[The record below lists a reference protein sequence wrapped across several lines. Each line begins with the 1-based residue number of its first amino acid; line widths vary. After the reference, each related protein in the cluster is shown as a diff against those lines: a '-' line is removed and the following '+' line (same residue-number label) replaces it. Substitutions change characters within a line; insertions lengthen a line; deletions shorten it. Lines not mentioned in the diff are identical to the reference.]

1 MTRSVR
7 ASRDGDQFHYLWASR
22 RCLLLLDPGSG
33 LVAISIEGISPD
45 EASHAP
51 RIDSSEHEIDVAEY
65 HGDECL
71 ARAQLVRYIQLKHST
86 LRSEQ
91 PWTASGLNKTL
102 SGFAARYRHLRS
114 EFSPDDLENRFKF
127 CFITNRPVSPKVR
140 AVVDEVRHGQLTR
153 YPGELAKLKRITSLQ
168 KDDLSMFCRLLRF
181 EDCRGDY
188 WAQRNLLRSDV
199 GHYLPGLDND
209 APFLLK
215 ELVTRRA
222 LSEAIPNPVIKKA
235 DVLHALGASE
245 GQLYP
250 APSLIESIDNV
261 VPRGQ
266 HEELSKEILQAGGNP
281 VIVHAS
287 AGVGK
292 TVFATRIERG
302 LPIGSVRILYDCF
315 GNGSYRSRSTPR
327 HRHKDG
333 LVQIANELAAKGLC
347 HPIVPANGADVS
359 DYSRAF
365 IHRLRQAMDSIHTGG
380 PNSILCIVI
389 DAADNAQMAAQE
401 ACEEPSFVR
410 DLLREQLPPGVQL
423 VVLCRTHRLNSLNPP
438 NHARRFDLGP
448 FDTTETTTHLRQFYP
463 NASQQDADEFHQR
476 TSRNPRVQALALA
489 DAPTLPLEIV
499 LRKLGPGET
508 DVEGILEVAL
518 WQLID
523 DVTNDEQKHLDW
535 ICIGLSTL
543 RPGIP
548 VSVLAR
554 FAKAPESEIINFAQ
568 TPELCLIHDD
578 NLLQFRDESVE
589 TWFQKKFRPSGEA
602 LQETIRRLKPL
613 ASESAYVALSLP
625 QLMLAADQIGELIK
639 LALASNAIPEANE
652 LEMHEVEHQR
662 LQFAL
667 KACLRS
673 KRYVDAAK
681 LSFKAGW
688 QTAGQSRRRYLI
700 QNNADLTARFC
711 RTNPVQE
718 LVVTQEL
725 DSNWPPSRY
734 VFQAFL
740 LSAHEHQLG
749 EARSRLR
756 VAHDLLRAWN
766 LGPPDWQED
775 SMPSLTDIAQLVIAE
790 LNTNGAKS
798 AIRTLQKV
806 PSIMNGANLTPR
818 NFTIDV
824 IGIVVRRLLNHG
836 RFSELDSL
844 AAEAENYFDVLQA
857 IIEELGC
864 AYCKPSRETVKY
876 ALQFILPLTKPPYNT
891 KPESAPDVRLCA
903 LKHLA
908 HAGLKLSLISRAD
921 AGNLL
926 SYFLP
931 PVPPRG
937 LSSRTFGMQS
947 LHLESS
953 SRRSEYLPA
962 YCCKAVLTNQP
973 LRVIDLAYP
982 KLREKIEQN
991 ADKDYSSEASIFNL
1005 EIGALLPWYLLRE
1018 EVILKTVTENR
1029 LQSQLAKVLQESEST
1044 IRSSGVDPK
1053 IRNEIALI
1061 WCDIICCSGFANQKA
1076 LADFKFW
1083 ITNLHQPLYP
1093 RTLITMA
1100 RCAAW
1105 KSTTQ
1110 GFALELAHSAFELC
1124 RKYRGDADSW
1134 AKDYIDI
1141 ARAVLPVSED
1151 EAATY
1156 FNEALKISDKVGD
1169 ESYQC
1174 WDAILRLAECSTA
1187 SNRRESEVA
1196 YRFARC
1202 AELMLNY
1209 IGEDENIHWDST
1221 VGALASLCPN
1231 SSLAILSRWRDRGIG
1246 YTERNLPIATHSLIN
1261 NNNIDPRDAI
1271 ALVGFRANWD
1281 YAELLGSALEKCEEG
1296 PEKQVLFEYLIRY
1309 AKLVRLSSTEWRQ
1322 LQAVVQQHNLVHS
1335 DLEAYEEFAANNET
1349 SEEEQSSSSPASDET
1364 EDRPANYDW
1373 NTIFADCDLTT
1384 SDGVSRSYDKYK
1396 AANGSQ
1402 GQFFAEAI
1410 KRVPAGREPNF
1421 IDAVVDTSSDSLYAF
1436 RHLLRQIPE
1445 TSRSRP
1451 AIKKKLKSTAKAI
1464 CRQRSMS
1471 IKRNRLYEVPPFDS
1485 EFRLAGLNDS
1495 DIVDE
1500 VLAGVGTSID
1510 LVDSDRLFSLVG
1522 LIVLKLAQ
1530 DEALEVLRF
1539 GLDQFDLVLEDSDGD
1554 GDWSEE
1560 LAPPLSIRES
1570 IAGYIFAGLAAPS
1583 ATLRWE
1589 ASHTVL
1595 GVCALERK
1603 NILRHLV
1610 RFATDG
1616 QGGPFVD
1623 ARLQFY
1629 KMHAHQWLLI
1639 AFARAAT
1646 EFPSALAPHGSC
1658 IIDWALEGQPHVMIR
1673 MLAARAALALIKNN
1687 VIAPNEDFANRLS
1700 NVTERALSVTES
1712 TLSMYKHV
1720 VTESGGNGFNFG
1732 IDIGPYWYKELGR
1745 VFALSQGDIETAAR
1759 SVIRKELLPPR
1770 YDDWPEDHRARRG
1783 LYTGLQ
1789 AYAPK
1794 GTYPD
1799 VDDILYYFA
1808 YHAMMIV
1815 AGRLLSITPSHL
1827 NLESDWQDEF
1837 DEWFSRHDLTRDD
1850 GRWLADRR
1858 DPPPLER
1865 PDWLERKQDDRE
1877 YDLITEADLGQA
1889 LLSDNALNVWG
1900 RWSTANSVRVQ
1911 SVEVRSALVSP
1922 DKSMALQR
1930 AFSDAKGLHD
1940 CFVPSSNTDVDI
1952 FDSLRLQNDAD
1963 QFGYVLDGWIE
1974 EHHCDSGLDGKDRWS
1989 GEIHYPPPAP
1999 SPITVSLMALETD
2012 LDKREWRDHVKRTTL
2027 LTSQVWGQY
2036 QERGSAHEHE
2046 RGNRLQASVR
2056 FVKDML
2062 RERELDLIVVIEIN
2076 RRRIDLRYQGWPLND
2091 EQNCKSIGIYVVKA
2105 DGSVTSI

>member
-7 ASRDGDQFHYLWASR
+7 ASRDGDQFHYLWAAR
-22 RCLLLLDPGSG
+22 RCLLLLDPGSC

-45 EASHAP
+45 EASHGP
-51 RIDSSEHEIDVAEY
+51 RIDSSEPGIDVAEY
-65 HGDECL
+65 HGDERL
-71 ARAQLVRYIQLKHST
+71 ARARLVRYIQLKHST
-86 LRSEQ
+86 LRSEI
-91 PWTASGLNKTL
+91 PWTASGLENTL

-114 EFSPDDLENRFKF
+114 KFSPDDLENRFEF
-127 CFITNRPVSPKVR
+127 CFITNRPVSRKVG
-140 AVVDEVRHGQLTR
+140 AVVDDVHHGRPIQ
-153 YPGELAKLKRITSLQ
+153 YPGELEKLKRITSLQ
-168 KDDLSMFCRLLRF
+168 EDDLSMFCRLLRF
-181 EDCRGDY
+181 EDSQGDY

-199 GHYLPGLDND
+199 GHYMAGLDNN
-209 APFLLK
+209 APFRLK

-222 LSEAIPNPVIKKA
+222 LSEAISNPVIKKA

-261 VPRGQ
+261 VLRGQ
-266 HEELSKEILQAGGNP
+266 HEELSRKILQAGGNP
-281 VIVHAS
+281 VIIHAS

-302 LPIGSVRILYDCF
+302 LPFGSVCIVYDCF

-347 HPIVPANGADVS
+347 LPIIPANGADVS
-359 DYSRAF
+359 DYSREF
-365 IHRLRQAMDSIHTGG
+365 IHRLRQALDSIHMGG

-401 ACEEPSFVR
+401 ACEGHSFVQ
-410 DLLREQLPPGVQL
+410 DLLREQLPTGVQL
-423 VVLCRTHRLNSLNPP
+423 VVLCRTHRQNSLNPP
-438 NHARRFDLGP
+438 SHARRFELEP
-448 FDTTETTTHLRQFYP
+448 FDRTETTTHLRQFYP
-463 NASQQDADEFHQR
+463 NASQHDADEFHQR

-508 DVEGILEVAL
+508 DVEGLLEAACR
-518 WQLID
+518 QLKD
-523 DVTNDEQKHLDW
+523 DVTSDEQKHLDW
-535 ICIGLSTL
+535 VCIGLATL

-554 FAKAPESEIINFAQ
+554 FAKVPEVEVINFAQ
-568 TPELCLIHDD
+568 TPELCLIYYD

-589 TWFQKKFRPSGEA
+589 TWFQEKFRPSGDA
-602 LQETIRRLKPL
+602 LRETICRLKPL
-613 ASESAYVALSLP
+613 AFESAYAALSLP
-625 QLMLAADQIGELIK
+625 QLMLEADQIGELIE
-639 LALASNAIPEANE
+639 LALTSNAIPEASK
-652 LEMHEVEHQR
+652 LEMHEIEHRR

-667 KACLRS
+667 KACLRFQ
-673 KRYVDAAK
+673 RYVDATK

-688 QTAGQSRRRYLI
+688 QAAGQSRRRNLI
-700 QNNADLTARFC
+700 QNNADLAARFC

-718 LVVTQEL
+718 LVVTQKL
-725 DSNWPPSRY
+725 DSSWPPSRY
-734 VFQAFL
+734 VFQACL
-740 LSAHEHQLG
+740 LSEHEHQLG

-756 VAHDLLRAWN
+756 VAHDLLRAWS
-766 LGPPDWQED
+766 LDPPDWRED
-775 SMPSLTDIAQLVIAE
+775 SMPSLTDVAQLAIAE

-798 AIRTLQKV
+798 AIRTLHKV
-806 PSIMNGANLTPR
+806 TSIMNGANSAPR
-818 NFTIDV
+818 NFAIDV

-857 IIEELGC
+857 IIEELGNV
-864 AYCKPSRETVKY
+864 YCEPSRETVKC
-876 ALQFILPLTKPPYNT
+876 ALKFILRLTKPPYNT
-891 KPESAPDVRLCA
+891 KPESPPEISLRAI
-903 LKHLA
+903 KHLVN
-908 HAGLKLSLISRAD
+908 AGLKLSLISHAD
-921 AGNLL
+921 AGKLL

-931 PVPPRG
+931 PVPPLG
-937 LSSRTFGMQS
+937 LSSRTYGVQS
-947 LHLESS
+947 PHLESS
-953 SRRSEYLPA
+953 GMRSKYLPA

-982 KLREKIEQN
+982 RLREKIEQN
-991 ADKDYSSEASIFNL
+991 TDNDYASEARVFNL
-1005 EIGALLPWYLLRE
+1005 EIGALLPWYLLHE
-1018 EVILKTVTENR
+1018 EVILKTVTENE
-1029 LQSQLAKVLQESEST
+1029 LKSQLAKVLQVSERA
-1044 IRSSGVDPK
+1044 IRSSEIDPG

-1076 LADFKFW
+1076 LADFKLW

-1124 RKYRGDADSW
+1124 RKYRGGADSW

-1141 ARAVLPVSED
+1141 ARAVLPVSKG

-1156 FNEALKISDKVGD
+1156 FNEALKISGKIGD
-1169 ESYQC
+1169 EGYQC
-1174 WDAILRLAECSTA
+1174 WDAMLHLAECSTA
-1187 SNRRESEVA
+1187 SNRLESEVA

-1209 IGEDENIHWDST
+1209 IGEDENVHWEST
-1221 VGALASLCPN
+1221 VEALASLCPS

-1246 YTERNLPIATHSLIN
+1246 YPARNLPIATHSLIN
-1261 NNNIDPRDAI
+1261 NNDIDARDAI
-1271 ALVGFRANWD
+1271 VLVGFRANWD
-1281 YAELLGSALEKCEEG
+1281 YAKLLDSALERCEEG
-1296 PEKQVLFEYLIRY
+1296 PEKQAFFEYVIRY

-1322 LQAVVQQHNLVHS
+1322 LQAVAQQHHLANS
-1335 DLEAYEEFAANNET
+1335 DLRAYEEIAANNEA
-1349 SEEEQSSSSPASDET
+1349 SEDGQSSSSPAWYET
-1364 EDRPANYDW
+1364 EDQPANYDW
-1373 NTIFADCDLTT
+1373 NTVFAGFDLTT
-1384 SDGVSRSYDKYK
+1384 GDGVSRSYDKYK
-1396 AANGSQ
+1396 DANGSK
-1402 GQFFAEAI
+1402 GQFIAEAI
-1410 KRVPAGREPNF
+1410 KRVPAGKEPNF

-1464 CRQRSMS
+1464 CRQHSIS
-1471 IKRNRLYEVPPFDS
+1471 IKRNRLYELPPFDS
-1485 EFRLAGLNDS
+1485 EFRLAGLTDS

-1522 LIVLKLAQ
+1522 LIVLKLTH

-1539 GLDQFDLVLEDSDGD
+1539 GLEQFDLVLEDSDGD

-1560 LAPPLSIRES
+1560 LAPPPSVRES

-1603 NILRHLV
+1603 NILRYLV

-1623 ARLQFY
+1623 AGLQFY

-1639 AFARAAT
+1639 AIARAAM

-1673 MLAARAALALIKNN
+1673 MLATRAALALIKNN
-1687 VIAPNEDFANRLS
+1687 VIAPNEDFAKRLS
-1700 NVTERALSVTES
+1700 NVTERGLPVTES
-1712 TLSMYKHV
+1712 TLSEYKHV

-1745 VFALSQGDIETAAR
+1745 VFALSQGDIETVAR
-1759 SVIRKELLPPR
+1759 SVIRNELLPPG
-1770 YDDWPEDHRARRG
+1770 YDDWPEDDRARRG
-1783 LYTGLQ
+1783 LYAGLQ
-1789 AYAPK
+1789 TYAPK
-1794 GTYPD
+1794 GAYPD
-1799 VDDILYYFA
+1799 VDNILYYFA

-1827 NLESDWQDEF
+1827 NLESDRPDEF
-1837 DEWFSRHDLTRDD
+1837 DEWLSRHDLTRDD

-1858 DPPPLER
+1858 DPPLLER
-1865 PDWLERKQDDRE
+1865 PDWIERKRDDPE

-1889 LLSDNALNVWG
+1889 LLSGNALNVWG

-1911 SVEVRSALVSP
+1911 SVEVRSALVSS

-1930 AFSDAKGLHD
+1930 AFSDAKGLHY

-1952 FDSLRLQNDAD
+1952 SDSLRHQNDAD
-1963 QFGYVLDGWIE
+1963 QFGFVLDGWIE

-2012 LDKREWRDHVKRTTL
+2012 LDKREWRDHAKRTSL
-2027 LTSQVWGQY
+2027 LTSQVWGRY
-2036 QERGSAHEHE
+2036 QERDKAHEHD
-2046 RGNRLQASVR
+2046 RGTRLQASVR

-2062 RERELDLIVVIEIN
+2062 RKRELDLIVVIEIN

-2091 EQNCKSIGIYVVKA
+2091 EQNRKSIGIYVVKA